1 MATIKQIKAQI
12 KNANALGRQNLTEKG
27 VEISENATTFDIMTA
42 IAEISGSGG
51 GDVIIGADYT
61 NIVYNEDNTITLT
74 DKDGVVYTMECEYT
88 DGKLTSVKYDGK
100 KVNLTYDDDVLVKV
114 GKTAVDLGDAPSSKT
129 VLSEGEKMFFRFGDA
144 GFTMSGEPC
153 DENPFEQ
160 AKFYDV
166 TVDGVTYRAGSNGA
180 VICTDARDNVHFAV
194 EYEAE
199 GKTLMYVYVP
209 QGEEDFTGIHSIK
222 ISERNTEEIG
232 WRVTIDDWG
241 YWYFYSNDFV
251 QGKIDVRVIDED
263 GTEYWNTENLSFD
276 KIFDAEEYSAFGF
289 KGEVHATDMPSALE
303 EAAASG
309 KEITFI
315 MKQTI
320 DGVTTTK
327 TYSGTYVAYY
337 ENPFSED
344 VGSFKYEYV
353 FGNDYIPCVEGRS
366 A

>member
-12 KNANALGRQNLTEKG
+12 ENANALGIANLTTKG
-27 VEISENATTFDIMTA
+27 VEIAENATTYDIMTA
-42 IAEISGSGG
+42 IAEISDSGG
-51 GDVIIGADYT
+51 GGVTYSSII
-61 NIVYNEDNTITLT
+61 YNEDDTITLT
-74 DKDGVVYTMECEYT
+74 DKEGVEYTMSCIYE
-88 DGKLTSVKYDGK
+88 DGKLIGVTYDGK
-100 KVNLTYDDDVLVKV
+100 TVKLTYDGDVLVKV
-114 GKTAVDLGDAPSSKT
+114 GKTAVDLGDAPSSKN

-166 TVDGVTYRAGSNGA
+166 TVDGVTYRAGSNGV
-180 VICTDARDNVHFAV
+180 VICTDARDNVHLAA

-199 GKTLMYVYVP
+199 GKTLMYVYAP
-209 QGEEDFTGIHSIK
+209 QGEEDFTGIHTIK

-232 WRVTIDDWG
+232 WRVTINDWG
-241 YWYFYSNDFV
+241 YWYFYSNAFV

-263 GTEYWNTENLSFD
+263 GTEYWSTENLSFD
-276 KIFDAEEYSAFGF
+276 KIFDTEDSSAFGF
-289 KGEVHATDMPSALE
+289 EGAAHATDMPDTLE
-303 EAAASG
+303 KAVASG

-353 FGNDYIPCVEGRS
+353 LGNDYIPCAEGRS